1 MNLKNKKI
9 LIILI
14 GLLIIIILILLIS
27 RIIFKSNSTKNIP
40 NTSNEEIEESSK
52 KATQNALEEKAK
64 FAQEHKGQKGVVSTS
79 IDYGDYNI
87 TSYSSNDYSSI
98 DKKKEKA
105 EQKSENVKNIIR
117 KYYAED
123 YDRITNDIKENT
135 NTNEVINILTSDLT
149 DSDKEYYDLV
159 LKVVENNNLTSEE
172 LNTLKDYI
180 SGQMYNI
187 KKDEN
192 LKIRAENI
200 LNN

>member
-1 MNLKNKKI
+1 MSKKNK
-9 LIILI
+9 
-14 GLLIIIILILLIS
+14 IILILLVILLAVIILLSVIS
-27 RIIFKSNSTKNIP
+27 FISSKSNSTIYIP
-40 NTSNEEIEESSK
+40 NISDEEIEEANQ

-64 FAQEHKGQKGVVSTS
+64 FAQEHQGKNGVVSTS

-87 TSYSSNDYSSI
+87 TTYSSSDYSAI
-98 DKKKEKA
+98 DKEKEKA

-149 DSDKEYYDLV
+149 ESDKEYYDLV

-172 LNTLKDYI
+172 LNALKDYI
-180 SGQMYNI
+180 NSQMYNI
-187 KKDEN
+187 KKDSN
-192 LKIRAENI
+192 LNTRAEKI